1 MKSSVLNFGWGRFLP
16 LLILISCASKTEKEF
31 NSLITAGKCEE
42 ATLHVPQFKVE
53 KKIEEGMTY
62 TSTGASYILT
72 TAAYGVDVVY
82 YISAGVAL
90 PVVACM
96 PAMFVSN
103 PEAVIAPTPI
113 NKTSEKC
120 FEAVHNFAVKYD
132 SYGNPKTF
140 GSKLYKKTA
149 EWRCPNFDFAVEN
162 LVKISDCYRA
172 QGNFAKARLQLNNI
186 LDEETFGGCVS
197 DDLRDEL
204 NEKLD
209 SIH

>member
-1 MKSSVLNFGWGRFLP
+1 M
-16 LLILISCASKTEKEF
+16 
-31 NSLITAGKCEE
+31 
-42 ATLHVPQFKVE
+42 HVPDFKIE
-53 KKIEEGMTY
+53 KKIEEGITY

-96 PAMFVSN
+96 PGMFVSN
-103 PEAVIAPTPI
+103 PQAMIAPTPI
-113 NKTSEKC
+113 NKFSEKC
-120 FEAVHNFAVKYD
+120 FEAVHNFTVKYD
-132 SYGNPKTF
+132 SLGNPKTI

-162 LVKISDCYRA
+162 LVKISDCYRS

-186 LDEETFGGCVS
+186 LNEETFGGCVS
-197 DDLRDEL
+197 DELREEL
-204 NEKLD
+204 SEKLD